1 MSITLTIIKWVIS
14 QINWNYFHQL
24 KVDSLINCHCCI
36 CSEGQNFQEKPNIK
50 SIMQIINQKV
60 RKVWEKREWDF
71 SIYFFIMHDTL
82 ENHQKFCFAR
92 IMSFSEFACLM
103 IIFLMIIIVDI
114 IFAILCYQ
122 IFYMIALVDL
132 LVFQYGN

>member
-1 MSITLTIIKWVIS
+1 M
-14 QINWNYFHQL
+14 
-24 KVDSLINCHCCI
+24 
-36 CSEGQNFQEKPNIK
+36 P
-50 SIMQIINQKV
+50 
-60 RKVWEKREWDF
+60 
-71 SIYFFIMHDTL
+71 DTL
-82 ENHQKFCFAR
+82 ENHQKFCFT